1 MACHPCVVSYEGA
14 ARFYDVIHDA
24 RGRDAVGEAN
34 LVMGEARRL
43 APTSATLLDVGC
55 GTGPHLARF
64 AEEFDIV
71 GVDLSAHMLSIAAE
85 RAPGVVLVEGD
96 FRTFELDGLFD
107 VAVSLFSGIGY
118 LTELEDLRSAIVNMA
133 GHLTPGGVLLIEG
146 WVEPDYWSGD
156 TVHSESGHADGLAV
170 ARAARS
176 SRTGMHCEI
185 EMRYSAATSD
195 AITTVNEYHAM
206 RLSDPDEFAD
216 AYSAAG
222 VSFARLPHML
232 HPGRSVYAGVKQ

>member
-133 GHLTPGGVLLIEG
+133 AHLTPGGVLLIEG
-146 WVEPDYWSGD
+146 WVKPDYWSG
-156 TVHSESGHADGLAV
+156 TLSTPSPATPMAWPSPEPRGLHEPGCT
-170 ARAARS
+170 ARS
-176 SRTGMHCEI
+176 RCDT
-185 EMRYSAATSD
+185 
-195 AITTVNEYHAM
+195 
-206 RLSDPDEFAD
+206 
-216 AYSAAG
+216 
-222 VSFARLPHML
+222 
-232 HPGRSVYAGVKQ
+232 